1 MVEKSRS
8 YMHQALTKGCKFLI
22 IPYFRCSRSSTSFE
36 EDAWLSTGI
45 FCFTKV
51 AIANDRAISVNANYD
66 RCHNFATATK
76 NPFSDHD
83 LRGVLIRPNLIAHC
97 LPTPFSSPEA
107 ALLLVSTKNRDL
119 WPTQRSNACAC
130 LIHARASWARVGM
143 GYTISIESKRQNG
156 GRFKFRGVCFHF
168 PAIRRK
174 QNS

>member
-1 MVEKSRS
+1 MSFAFCKYNCKMVEKSQS

-22 IPYFRCSRSSTSFE
+22 ILYFRCSHSSTSFE

-83 LRGVLIRPNLIAHC
+83 LRGFVIRPNLIAHC
-97 LPTPFSSPEA
+97 LPTPA
-107 ALLLVSTKNRDL
+107 
-119 WPTQRSNACAC
+119 RSR
-130 LIHARASWARVGM
+130 ARK
-143 GYTISIESKRQNG
+143 SKPRSKIGSQG
-156 GRFKFRGVCFHF
+156 LHVATSVEGK
-168 PAIRRK
+168 
-174 QNS
+174 